1 MLGFFNQC
9 DCFFPNEIRRKKRK
23 EFIKS
28 AVWVVKHNER
38 SKEVLI
44 SKTVFPN
51 EKGSQKRKDFMKGAV
66 WVVGWLNTERE
77 PKKCRRLRTN
87 WKKESNPQCKNKI

>member
-1 MLGFFNQC
+1 MGG
-9 DCFFPNEIRRKKRK
+9 
-23 EFIKS
+23 
-28 AVWVVKHNER
+28 WVVKHNER

-66 WVVGWLNTERE
+66 WVVGW
-77 PKKCRRLRTN
+77 
-87 WKKESNPQCKNKI
+87 